1 MKSSFK
7 SKISWFI
14 LLSLFGFSLPYAMEE
29 NQIKINIYSVNQL
42 QNDFIAL
49 KKNPQKYVK
58 FHLNAEKTIYS
69 DAGGLYEL
77 LPYYQKINPLGE
89 KVNYKIQW
97 CDFEKQFQLI
107 KVNPLGD
114 LPRLNVEQTTIATLL
129 EGDQFSRPT
138 NADIRAYTTYEQM
151 KENIKKLGKT
161 NKELKLKIMETE
173 EESFRTKTTAN
184 DEIASLQKTNEK
196 LKEILTKIKEQN
208 KKFKVYALEQNN
220 IAKKESEQNKIQ
232 AEENLKILNELE
244 NLTSNLKEKEIQIE
258 KKNEENR
265 ALEYQKGDLSYKLNH
280 AIENEQILMSL
291 AKEVDPLKAEI
302 KLLQVLSKET
312 IKQWDIRTEKMKI
325 ILNKN
330 TSEMQTKNEEI
341 TKLNKELTIAKNDK
355 EVFKSTFQKF
365 KINKQS
371 EIDKMKNWHKEM
383 EEAQI
388 QIQDLEKIQK
398 EMLEKN
404 EIEMKK
410 LNTNY
415 DAETMQLKHEIG
427 CQQDLL
433 HKQSEVI
440 NILENNRNCKDLG
453 FKMQKELIENNDARI
468 KKLTEIYDVET
479 KQLTEKNCVST
490 KIIEQTD

>member
-1 MKSSFK
+1 MK
-7 SKISWFI
+7 
-14 LLSLFGFSLPYAMEE
+14 E

-220 IAKKESEQNKIQ
+220 IAKKETEQNKIQ
-232 AEENLKILNELE
+232 AEENLKIANELK
-244 NLTSNLKEKEIQIE
+244 NLKSNLKDKEIQIE
-258 KKNEENR
+258 KTNEEKR
-265 ALEYQKGDLSYKLNH
+265 ALEYQKGDLSYKLNY
-280 AIENEQILMSL
+280 AKENEQTLMSL
-291 AKEVDPLKAEI
+291 AKEVEPLKAEI
-302 KLLQVLSKET
+302 KILQAVSKET
-312 IKQWDIRTEKMKI
+312 EKMQI
-325 ILNKN
+325 ILKKDI
-330 TSEMQTKNEEI
+330 SVMQKLNEENQR
-341 TKLNKELTIAKNDK
+341 LNKDLIIAKNEN
-355 EVFKSTFQKF
+355 EVLKSVLRKF
-365 KINKQS
+365 KHSKQD
-371 EIDKMKNWHKEM
+371 EIGKMKNWDKEM

-388 QIQDLEKIQK
+388 QIHDLEKKQK
-398 EMLEKN
+398 ERLEKKCN
-404 EIEMKK
+404 
-410 LNTNY
+410 
-415 DAETMQLKHEIG
+415 
-427 CQQDLL
+427 
-433 HKQSEVI
+433 
-440 NILENNRNCKDLG
+440 
-453 FKMQKELIENNDARI
+453 
-468 KKLTEIYDVET
+468 
-479 KQLTEKNCVST
+479 
-490 KIIEQTD
+490 